1 MFQDHPIPSR
11 QLTTTPTTPTI
22 IQLATINH
30 LLTSA
35 FPLQD
40 TLPLLHII
48 PVKHLHLIPPIHLL
62 KHTCMMNIMRT
73 GGEKTG
79 DTGIIIEIGMINTMT
94 EEEDIGQEVMKEE
107 TNIIETGTKI
117 DMREDTA
124 EKETEIEGR
133 AETGDMVAEKD
144 TEVAAEVEKDM
155 AVKKEVEVCRETRR
169 DMEVWRGP
177 GLEI

>member
-1 MFQDHPIPSR
+1 
-11 QLTTTPTTPTI
+11 
-22 IQLATINH
+22 
-30 LLTSA
+30 
-35 FPLQD
+35 
-40 TLPLLHII
+40 
-48 PVKHLHLIPPIHLL
+48 
-62 KHTCMMNIMRT
+62 MMNIMRT

-124 EKETEIEGR
+124 EKETEIEGK
-133 AETGDMVAEKD
+133 AETGDMEAEKD